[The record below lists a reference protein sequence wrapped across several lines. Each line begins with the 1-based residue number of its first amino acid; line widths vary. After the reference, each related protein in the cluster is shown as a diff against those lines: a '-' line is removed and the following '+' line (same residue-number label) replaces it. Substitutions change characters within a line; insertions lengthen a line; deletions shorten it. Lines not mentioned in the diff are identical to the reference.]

1 MSRLSWGKKAPLAL
15 LLEVDLMR
23 VMALDV
29 GHKRVGVALSDPGQ
43 VLASSLQVIE
53 RKGQQRDLSTVVQLV
68 REHEVGKII
77 VGYPRSLDGTAGQQ
91 AEVVERYAAVL
102 EKKLKDSSLDV
113 PVIFWDERLST
124 VVADRLMAEAGRRGR
139 ERRERIDAVAAAVIL
154 QDYLDA
160 TGDWGLEIGN

>member
-1 MSRLSWGKKAPLAL
+1 
-15 LLEVDLMR
+15 MR

-29 GHKRVGVALSDPGQ
+29 GHKRIGVALSDPGQ

-53 RKGQQRDLSTVVQLV
+53 RKGQQRDLATVVQLV

-77 VGYPRSLDGTAGQQ
+77 VGFPLSLDGTVGQQ
-91 AEVVERYAAVL
+91 ARVVERYAALL
-102 EKKLKDSSLDV
+102 EKKLGDLSLDV
-113 PVIFWDERLST
+113 PVVLWDERLST
-124 VVADRLMAEAGRRGR
+124 VAADRLMAEAGRKGR

-160 TGDWGLEIGN
+160 NKQVGRVANSPYE

>member
-1 MSRLSWGKKAPLAL
+1 
-15 LLEVDLMR
+15 MR

-29 GHKRVGVALSDPGQ
+29 GHKRIGVALSDPGQ

-53 RKGQQRDLSTVVQLV
+53 RKGQQRDLATVVQLV
-68 REHEVGKII
+68 QEHEVGKII
-77 VGYPRSLDGTAGQQ
+77 VGYPRSLDGTAGRQ

-102 EKKLKDSSLDV
+102 EEKLKDSSLDV

-124 VVADRLMAEAGRRGR
+124 VAADRLMAEAGHRGR

-160 TGDWGLEIGN
+160 TGDWRLEIGG

>member
-1 MSRLSWGKKAPLAL
+1 
-15 LLEVDLMR
+15 MR

-29 GHKRVGVALSDPGQ
+29 GHKRIGVALSDPGQ

-53 RKGQQRDLSTVVQLV
+53 RKGQRDLATVVQLV
-68 REHEVGKII
+68 RQHRVGKII

-91 AEVVERYAAVL
+91 AEVVERYVALL
-102 EKKLKDSSLDV
+102 EKKLGDSLLDV
-113 PVIFWDERLST
+113 PVVLWDERLST
-124 VVADRLMAEAGRRGR
+124 VTAERLMIEAGRKSR

-160 TGDWGLEIGN
+160 NRQVG

>member
-1 MSRLSWGKKAPLAL
+1 
-15 LLEVDLMR
+15 MR

-29 GHKRVGVALSDPGQ
+29 GHKRIGVALSDPGQ

-53 RKGQQRDLSTVVQLV
+53 RKGQQRDLATVVQLV
-68 REHEVGKII
+68 QEHEVGKII
-77 VGYPRSLDGTAGQQ
+77 VGYPRSLDGTAGRQ
-91 AEVVERYAAVL
+91 AEVVERYVAVL
-102 EKKLKDSSLDV
+102 EEKLKDSSLDV

-124 VVADRLMAEAGRRGR
+124 VAADRLMAEAGRRGR

-160 TGDWGLEIGN
+160 TGDWRLEIRN

>member
-1 MSRLSWGKKAPLAL
+1 
-15 LLEVDLMR
+15 MR

-29 GHKRVGVALSDPGQ
+29 GHKRIGVALSDPGQ

-53 RKGQQRDLSTVVQLV
+53 RKGQQRDLATVVQLV
-68 REHEVGKII
+68 QEHEVGKII
-77 VGYPRSLDGTAGQQ
+77 VGYPRSLDGTAGRQ

-102 EKKLKDSSLDV
+102 EEKLKDSSLDV

-124 VVADRLMAEAGRRGR
+124 VAADRLMAEAGRRGR

-160 TGDWGLEIGN
+160 TGDWRLEIGG